1 MVSKLRIGFIL
12 DPIEKLVVEE
22 DTSLLLLNE
31 CILRGHQVF
40 YIHQEDIFWS
50 GGTTMVNLSY
60 AKFDNEFNP
69 VKSER
74 NLERMNSL
82 DVVFMRLEPPYNLNY
97 FYITHLLQL
106 IGGNTLVINN
116 PMGLR
121 EVNEKLY
128 SLKFPELIPE
138 TIVTKE
144 INILKSFLKKSV
156 KIIIKQLNMYAS
168 KELAVVSDN
177 EKDVFQIFDTTTES
191 KTRYVLAQKFLDDL
205 YNTGDKRALILSGK
219 VIGCYARVP
228 KKNDFRSDPDF
239 GGVNI
244 RTELSKKEE
253 EICSIVSKKLLEDGI
268 YFAGIDLIGEN
279 LTEINVTCPAGI
291 IPINKLYRRKLERE
305 IIDFVEGKISKRI

>member
-12 DPIEKLVVEE
+12 DPVEKLVVEE

-31 CILRGHQVF
+31 CRLREHQVF

-50 GGTTMVNLSY
+50 DGATMVNLSY
-60 AKFDNEFNP
+60 AKFDKGFNP

-74 NLERMNSL
+74 NLERMSSL

-106 IGGNTLVINN
+106 VGGNTLVINN

-138 TIVTKE
+138 TIVTKD
-144 INILKSFLKKSV
+144 INLLKSFLKKFG

-168 KELAVVSDN
+168 KELVVVSGN
-177 EKDVFQIFDTTTES
+177 EKDVFQIFDTTT
-191 KTRYVLAQKFLDDL
+191 
-205 YNTGDKRALILSGK
+205 
-219 VIGCYARVP
+219 
-228 KKNDFRSDPDF
+228 
-239 GGVNI
+239 
-244 RTELSKKEE
+244 
-253 EICSIVSKKLLEDGI
+253 
-268 YFAGIDLIGEN
+268 
-279 LTEINVTCPAGI
+279 
-291 IPINKLYRRKLERE
+291 
-305 IIDFVEGKISKRI
+305 